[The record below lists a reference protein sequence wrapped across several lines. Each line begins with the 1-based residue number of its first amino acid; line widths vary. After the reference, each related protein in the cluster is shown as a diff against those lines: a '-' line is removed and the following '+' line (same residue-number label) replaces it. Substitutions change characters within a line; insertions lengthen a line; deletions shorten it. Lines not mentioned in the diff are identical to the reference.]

1 MATINDLFKDY
12 NDIYRSINS
21 NKSKEIT
28 DDNVSTRV
36 RQLYMLVLR
45 ILDTIIIKLLNFVEV
60 FIGKVEEQDAKIAL
74 QKENL
79 DIQDKNLRIVE
90 KKLDMV
96 KEDLS
101 RTKHEFNENMKKY
114 NEKMDNLANKL
125 IVSRGQDISPINNE
139 IRNSMYLG
147 GKTRRDRKHHKN

>member
-28 DDNVSTRV
+28 DNNVSTRV

-45 ILDTIIIKLLNFVEV
+45 ILDTIIINLLNFVGV
-60 FIGKVEEQDAKIAL
+60 FIERVEEQDAKIDL

-125 IVSRGQDISPINNE
+125 IEYIGQDIRPINKE
-139 IRNSMYLG
+139 VLNSMYLG
-147 GKTRRDRKHHKN
+147 GKTRRHRKHHKN

>member
-1 MATINDLFKDY
+1 MVEDY
-12 NDIYRSINS
+12 NAIYTSINS
-21 NKSKEIT
+21 NQSKNIT
-28 DDNVSTRV
+28 NANVSTRV
-36 RQLYMLVLR
+36 GQLYMLVLR
-45 ILDTIIIKLLNFVEV
+45 ILDTIIIRLLNFVEV
-60 FIGKVEEQDAKIAL
+60 FIGRVEEQDAKIAL

-79 DIQDKNLRIVE
+79 DIQNKNLRTIE

-101 RTKHEFNENMKKY
+101 KTKREFNENIQKY
-114 NEKMDNLANKL
+114 HENLDNLANKL

-147 GKTRRDRKHHKN
+147 GKTRRHRKHQNKGLKN